1 VIDPR
6 CSATRLV
13 SVLAAGLVVAGCD
26 DDSARQPVY
35 GSAPTV
41 SLNEPVDVGAFAF
54 TVTSV
59 ELGQPKIGSRT
70 AQGTFVV
77 VDIAVDNIG
86 DGPRTVY
93 CQNQVLKDLTGRRY
107 ENGVTVGAA
116 DDMVSIK
123 PGNRVDF
130 QCAFDVPVGT
140 LAGAVEVHDTAYSAG
155 ATVRVLSRG

>member
-1 VIDPR
+1 VIRSR
-6 CSATRLV
+6 CYAARLV
-13 SVLAAGLVVAGCD
+13 SVLTAGLLVVGCD
-26 DDSARQPVY
+26 DDATRQPAY

-41 SLNEPVDVGAFAF
+41 ALNQPVDVGTFEF

-59 ELGQPKIGSRT
+59 ELGQPKVGSRT

-77 VDIAVDNIG
+77 VDIAVKNIG

-93 CQNQVLKDLTGRRY
+93 CQNQILKDLAGRRY
-107 ENGVTVGAA
+107 ENGETVGAG
-116 DDMVSIK
+116 DDMIRIE
-123 PGNRVDF
+123 PGNQVRF

-140 LAGAVEVHDTAYSAG
+140 LAGAVEVHDTAYSPG